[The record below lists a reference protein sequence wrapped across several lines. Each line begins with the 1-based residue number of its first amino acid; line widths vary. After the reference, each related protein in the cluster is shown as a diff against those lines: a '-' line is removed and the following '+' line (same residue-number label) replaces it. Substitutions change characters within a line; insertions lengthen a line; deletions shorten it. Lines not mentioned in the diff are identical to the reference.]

1 MLHYIKKFGAL
12 AFASV
17 IILSSCAEATTNAEE
32 TTEINTMDSTSK
44 AVKENTDKLEEQ
56 TKKVEASIEKV
67 DSELKPNN

>member
-1 MLHYIKKFGAL
+1 MLHYIKKSGAL

-17 IILSSCAEATTNAEE
+17 IILASCAESTTNAEE
-32 TTEINTMDSTSK
+32 KTEITTMDSTSK